1 MLRWLLVGLLLM
13 GVGIGIQ
20 REWLWLDTDKM
31 SNDLNM
37 PFLRDPQAIRR
48 LQFIRGE
55 R

>member
-20 REWLWLDTDKM
+20 REWIWIDAEKM
-31 SNDLNM
+31 SSDLNL
-37 PFLRDPQAIRR
+37 PILRDPQPFKR
-48 LQFIRGE
+48 LRSSWGM